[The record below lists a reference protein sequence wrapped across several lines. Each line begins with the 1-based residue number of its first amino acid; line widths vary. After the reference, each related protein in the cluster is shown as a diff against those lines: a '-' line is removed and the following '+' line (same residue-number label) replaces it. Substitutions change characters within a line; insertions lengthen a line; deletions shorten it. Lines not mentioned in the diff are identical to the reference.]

1 MNAHSN
7 LGASQKDFIY
17 SHSVDDDENLQ
28 VLQPLEIMTLGCMRY
43 ELKV

>member
-7 LGASQKDFIY
+7 LGASQKDCIY